1 MGDAEGPGGPW
12 AAGGHGWGEGS
23 SCGHRVV
30 PAAGAALRSRSP
42 RSFSHSPP
50 RCFVTSLL
58 FVRTQPLSLPPPPHT
73 PPTHFLAALKPSG
86 SERFA
91 VSARPQ
97 QRSGAGGAGGSKTA
111 FGPLSFEGHFGDSP
125 RRGWRW
131 GGDVRPQEV
140 FGTAARCGLQCWCW
154 NCLLPSA
161 RAPGGGG
168 GEEGPGGATSSPE
181 HCKVVKNPNFCV
193 FTPKCESHAAP
204 GLGAGVRSCRARAG
218 CDPRG
223 DAVVFIGTHCDT
235 PGDTTSMWDRHQPP
249 AETTALMGAPQT
261 SWGH

>member
-23 SCGHRVV
+23 SCGLRVV

-131 GGDVRPQEV
+131 GGGCPSPGSLWHRSALWFAVLVLE
-140 FGTAARCGLQCWCW
+140 
-154 NCLLPSA
+154 LPS
-161 RAPGGGG
+161 PLSPSSWGG

-223 DAVVFIGTHCDT
+223 DAVVFIRTHCDT